1 VWHPHNSQWVRSRGT
16 GLRLVNTGTVC
27 VVTALLDEPPQPVSA
42 ESSTPARTL
51 RWPHWALGALLAA
64 TAVLYL
70 WNLSA
75 SGYGNTF
82 YAAAAQAGSQSWSA
96 WFFGSLD
103 AQNFITVD
111 KPPASLWITGLS
123 VRLFGMN
130 SWSVLAPQA
139 LMGVAA
145 VAALYCTVRRAF
157 PDASHGAA
165 AGLLAGAV
173 LAVTPAA
180 ALMFRFNN
188 PDALL
193 VLLLT
198 VAAYCLMRAATAAS
212 WRWLVL
218 VGIVM
223 GAAFLTK
230 MLQGFLV
237 LPGFGLA
244 YLLVAPTSWGKRV
257 LHLLGAVAALIISA
271 GWWVLAVQ
279 LTPASARPYIGGS
292 TDNTVLDLAL
302 GYNGIN
308 RLLGHHR
315 AGKPAGSWGGSNLP
329 MLGAR
334 TGGHRLLTG
343 EMANEISWL
352 IVVALFV
359 VAFGVYLTLR
369 RALTRGEVCAVL
381 MWGAWLLVTG
391 VVFSFMGGMVHPY
404 YTVAL
409 APAIAALVGIG
420 AVWAWRRRSSWD
432 GRCALF
438 AIILLAALPSAVLL
452 HRNAFGPHWLPLAIG
467 AVAAVSAVAV
477 LWHRPPVVALLAGC
491 VAGLA
496 GTSAFS
502 LATVATP
509 HHGTMPTAVRTSQA
523 AGGWMNDEGTNAQL
537 AGLLAATR
545 TRWSAATNGSQSAAA
560 LEIASGTSVMAVGG
574 WSGDPVPTL
583 QQFID
588 DVHAG
593 KISYY
598 VEAGRGPNSPALHGE
613 IIRSTVH
620 TASHTR
626 EISDW
631 VAAHYPGTF
640 IGGSTVYRLF

>member
-1 VWHPHNSQWVRSRGT
+1 MT
-16 GLRLVNTGTVC
+16 TV
-27 VVTALLDEPPQPVSA
+27 ADQPVAA
-42 ESSTPARTL
+42 ETTESPRTG
-51 RWPHWALGALLAA
+51 RWPRWALTGLLAA

-103 AQNFITVD
+103 AQDFITVD
-111 KPPASLWITGLS
+111 KPPASLWVTGLS
-123 VRLFGMN
+123 VRLFGMS
-130 SWSVLAPQA
+130 SWAVLAPQA
-139 LMGVAA
+139 VMGVAA
-145 VAALYCTVRRAF
+145 VGMLYCAVKRTLGD
-157 PDASHGAA
+157 PDHGAA

-173 LAVTPAA
+173 MAVTPAA

-198 VAAYCLMRAATAAS
+198 VAAYCLMRAASAAS
-212 WRWLVL
+212 LRWLLL
-218 VGIVM
+218 VGAVM
-223 GAAFLTK
+223 GTAFLAK

-244 YLLVAPTSWGKRV
+244 YLLVAPTSWGKRL
-257 LHLLGAVAALIISA
+257 LHILGAVAALIVSA

-279 LTPASARPYIGGS
+279 LTPESARPYIGGS

-315 AGKPAGSWGGSNLP
+315 KGTPLGDGGGSSLP
-329 MLGAR
+329 MLGGR
-334 TGGHRLLTG
+334 TGLHRLFVG
-343 EMANEISWL
+343 EMGNEISWL
-352 IVVALFV
+352 IPVALFV
-359 VAFGVYLTLR
+359 VAFGLYLAVRRTLSR
-369 RALTRGEVCAVL
+369 DELCALV

-391 VVFSFMGGMVHPY
+391 VVFSFMGGMAHPY

-409 APAIAALVGIG
+409 APAVAALVGIG
-420 AVWAWRRRSSWD
+420 AVWAWQRRSSWD
-432 GRCALF
+432 GRCG
-438 AIILLAALPSAVLL
+438 LAAMIVLAAVTSVNLL
-452 HRNAFGPHWLPLAIG
+452 YRNAFGSAWLHWLIVVLAL
-467 AVAAVSAVAV
+467 VSAVGV

-491 VAGLA
+491 LAGLA
-496 GTSAFS
+496 GAAAFS
-502 LATVATP
+502 VATAATP
-509 HHGTMPTAVRTSQA
+509 HHGAMPSAVRTSRVTGA
-523 AGGWMNDEGTNAQL
+523 WILDEATNAQL
-537 AGLLAATR
+537 AGLLAATH
-545 TRWSAATNGSQSAAA
+545 TTWSAATNGSQSASA
-560 LEIASGTSVMAVGG
+560 LEIDSGTSVMAVGG

-598 VEAGRGPNSPALHGE
+598 VEAGRGPNSPAVHGE
-613 IIRSTVH
+613 VIRSTLR

-631 VAAHYPGTF
+631 VAAHYPGVF
-640 IGGSTVYRLF
+640 VGGSTVYRLF

>member
-1 VWHPHNSQWVRSRGT
+1 M
-16 GLRLVNTGTVC
+16 TGTVC
-27 VVTALLDEPPQPVSA
+27 VVTALDDRPVA
-42 ESSTPARTL
+42 TETAARTTPWP
-51 RWPHWALGALLAA
+51 RWTLAGLLAA

-111 KPPASLWITGLS
+111 KPPASLWVTGLS

-130 SWSVLAPQA
+130 SWSVMAPQA

-145 VAALYCTVRRAF
+145 VAVLYLAVRRAF
-157 PDASHGAA
+157 TDANQGAA
-165 AGLLAGAV
+165 AGLLAAAV
-173 LAVTPAA
+173 LAGTPAA

-198 VAAYCLMRAATAAS
+198 VAAYCLMRATPAAS
-212 WRWLVL
+212 WRWLLL
-218 VGIVM
+218 VGVAM
-223 GAAFLTK
+223 GFAFLAK

-244 YLLVAPTSWGKRV
+244 YLLFAPTSWPKRV
-257 LHLLGAVAALIISA
+257 LHLLGAVGALIAAA

-315 AGKPAGSWGGSNLP
+315 EGTPLGNWGGSTVP
-329 MLGAR
+329 MF
-334 TGGHRLLTG
+334 GGHSGLHRLFTG

-359 VAFGVYLTLR
+359 VAFGIYLAAR
-369 RALTRGEVCAVL
+369 RALSRGELCALL
-381 MWGAWLLVTG
+381 MWGTWLVLTG

-404 YTVAL
+404 YTVAM
-409 APAIAALVGIG
+409 APAVAGLVGIG
-420 AVWAWRRRSSWD
+420 AVCAWRRRSSWD
-432 GRCALF
+432 GRLA
-438 AIILLAALPSAVLL
+438 LAAMIVLAAGPSTLLL
-452 HRNAFGPHWLPLAIG
+452 HRNAFGPGWLPWLVAGLA
-467 AVAAVSAVAV
+467 VVSAAGV
-477 LWHRPPVVALLAGC
+477 LWPRPPVVALVVGC

-496 GTSAFS
+496 STAAVSV
-502 LATVATP
+502 ATAATP
-509 HHGTMPTAVRTSQA
+509 HHGTMPTAIRSSKVS
-523 AGGWMNDEGTNAQL
+523 GVWMNDEATNSEL
-537 AGLLAATR
+537 AGLLAATH

-574 WSGDPVPTL
+574 WSGDPVPML

-598 VEAGRGPNSPALHGE
+598 VEAGRGPSSPATHGE
-613 IIRSTVH
+613 VIRSTVH

-626 EISDW
+626 EIADW
-631 VAAHYPGTF
+631 VAANYPGTM
-640 IGGSTVYRLF
+640 IGGSTVYRLS

>member
-1 VWHPHNSQWVRSRGT
+1 M
-16 GLRLVNTGTVC
+16 
-27 VVTALLDEPPQPVSA
+27 
-42 ESSTPARTL
+42 RTD
-51 RWPHWALGALLAA
+51 RWPRWALAVLLAA

-111 KPPASLWITGLS
+111 KPPASLWVTGLS

-130 SWSVLAPQA
+130 SWSVMAPQA

-145 VAALYCTVRRAF
+145 VAVLYCAVRRAF
-157 PDASHGAA
+157 TDPNHGAA

-173 LAVTPAA
+173 LAGTPAA

-198 VAAYCLMRAATAAS
+198 VAAYCLMRAASAAS
-212 WRWLVL
+212 WRWLLL
-218 VGIVM
+218 VGVAM
-223 GAAFLTK
+223 GTAFLTK

-244 YLLVAPTSWGKRV
+244 YLLVAPTSWPKRV
-257 LHLLGAVAALIISA
+257 LHLLGAVAALIAAA

-315 AGKPAGSWGGSNLP
+315 EGTPLGNWGGSSLP
-329 MLGAR
+329 MLGGR
-334 TGGHRLLTG
+334 SGLHRLFTG

-352 IVVALFV
+352 IVVAVFV
-359 VAFGVYLTLR
+359 VAFGMYLAAR
-369 RALTRGEVCAVL
+369 RALSRAELCALL
-381 MWGAWLLVTG
+381 MWGTWLVVTG

-420 AVWAWRRRSSWD
+420 AVWAWRRRSQLGW
-432 GRCALF
+432 
-438 AIILLAALPSAVLL
+438 
-452 HRNAFGPHWLPLAIG
+452 PL
-467 AVAAVSAVAV
+467 
-477 LWHRPPVVALLAGC
+477 R
-491 VAGLA
+491 
-496 GTSAFS
+496 
-502 LATVATP
+502 
-509 HHGTMPTAVRTSQA
+509 
-523 AGGWMNDEGTNAQL
+523 AGG
-537 AGLLAATR
+537 
-545 TRWSAATNGSQSAAA
+545 
-560 LEIASGTSVMAVGG
+560 
-574 WSGDPVPTL
+574 
-583 QQFID
+583 D
-588 DVHAG
+588 DR
-593 KISYY
+593 
-598 VEAGRGPNSPALHGE
+598 AGRGPL
-613 IIRSTVH
+613 
-620 TASHTR
+620 
-626 EISDW
+626 SDLAAPQRLW
-631 VAAHYPGTF
+631 PGVAAMAGRRRWP
-640 IGGSTVYRLF
+640 R

>member
-1 VWHPHNSQWVRSRGT
+1 M
-16 GLRLVNTGTVC
+16 
-27 VVTALLDEPPQPVSA
+27 
-42 ESSTPARTL
+42 
-51 RWPHWALGALLAA
+51 
-64 TAVLYL
+64 

-82 YAAAAQAGSQSWSA
+82 YAAAAQAGSQNWSA

-111 KPPASLWITGLS
+111 KPPASLWVTGLS
-123 VRLFGMN
+123 VRLFSMN
-130 SWSVLAPQA
+130 SWSVMAPQA

-145 VAALYCTVRRAF
+145 VAVLYCAVRRAF
-157 PDASHGAA
+157 TDPNHGAA

-173 LAVTPAA
+173 LAGTPAA

-198 VAAYCLMRAATAAS
+198 VAAYCLMRAAPAAS
-212 WRWLVL
+212 WRWLLL
-218 VGIVM
+218 VGVAM
-223 GAAFLTK
+223 GTAFLAK

-244 YLLVAPTSWGKRV
+244 YLLVAPTSWPRRV
-257 LHLLGAVAALIISA
+257 LHLLGAVGALIAAA

-279 LTPASARPYIGGS
+279 LTPASARPYVGGS

-315 AGKPAGSWGGSNLP
+315 EGRPLGNWGGSNLP
-329 MLGAR
+329 MLDGR
-334 TGGHRLLTG
+334 SGLHRLFTG

-352 IVVALFV
+352 IVVAVFV
-359 VAFGVYLTLR
+359 VAFGIYLAAR
-369 RALTRGEVCAVL
+369 RALSRAELCALL
-381 MWGAWLLVTG
+381 MWGTWLVLTG

-409 APAIAALVGIG
+409 APPIAGLVGIG
-420 AVWAWRRRSSWD
+420 AVWAWRRTSVWD
-432 GRCALF
+432 GRCAL
-438 AIILLAALPSAVLL
+438 AAMILLSAGPSALLL
-452 HRNAFGPHWLPLAIG
+452 HRNAFGPAWLPWLVTGLA
-467 AVAAVSAVAV
+467 ALSAAAV
-477 LWHRPPVVALLAGC
+477 LWPRPPVVALVAGC
-491 VAGLA
+491 MAGLA
-496 GTSAFS
+496 T
-502 LATVATP
+502 ATAVSVATAATP
-509 HHGTMPTAVRTSQA
+509 HHGTMPTAIRSSKVS
-523 AGGWMNDEGTNAQL
+523 GVWMNDEATNTEL
-537 AGLLAATR
+537 AGLLAATH
-545 TRWSAATNGSQSAAA
+545 TPWSAATNGSQSAAA
-560 LEIASGTSVMAVGG
+560 LEIASGTPVMAVGG

-583 QQFID
+583 QQFIE

-598 VEAGRGPNSPALHGE
+598 VEAGRGPNSATIHGE
-613 IIRSTVH
+613 VIRSTVH

-626 EISDW
+626 EIADW
-631 VAAHYPGTF
+631 VAAHYPGTM
-640 IGGSTVYRLF
+640 IGGSTVYRLA

>member
-1 VWHPHNSQWVRSRGT
+1 
-16 GLRLVNTGTVC
+16 
-27 VVTALLDEPPQPVSA
+27 VTALADQPVAAETSTSA
-42 ESSTPARTL
+42 RVI
-51 RWPHWALGALLAA
+51 RWRRWALAALLVA

-111 KPPASLWITGLS
+111 KPPASLWVTGLS

-130 SWSVLAPQA
+130 SWAVMAPQA

-145 VAALYCTVRRAF
+145 VGALYCAVRRTFAD
-157 PDASHGAA
+157 PDHGAA
-165 AGLLAGAV
+165 AGLLAGGV

-198 VAAYCLMRAATAAS
+198 VAAYCLMRAAAAAS
-212 WRWLVL
+212 WRWLLL
-218 VGIVM
+218 VGVVM
-223 GAAFLTK
+223 GTAFITK
-230 MLQGFLV
+230 MMQGFLV

-244 YLLVAPTSWGKRV
+244 YLLVAPTSWAKRV
-257 LHLLGAVAALIISA
+257 LQLLGAVAALIVAA
-271 GWWVLAVQ
+271 GWWVLVVQ
-279 LTPASARPYIGGS
+279 LTPASARPYTGGS
-292 TDNTVLDLAL
+292 MDNTVLDLAL
-302 GYNGIN
+302 GYNGID
-308 RLLGHHR
+308 RILGRHR
-315 AGKPAGSWGGSNLP
+315 EGKPLGAWGGSTLP
-329 MLGAR
+329 MLGGR
-334 TGGHRLLTG
+334 TGLHRLFTG

-352 IVVALFV
+352 IVAALFII
-359 VAFGVYLTLR
+359 AFGVYLAVC
-369 RALTRGEVCAVL
+369 RALTRNELCALL
-381 MWGAWLLVTG
+381 MWGTWLLVTG

-409 APAIAALVGIG
+409 APAIAALVGNG
-420 AVWAWRRRSSWD
+420 SVWAWRRRSSWD
-432 GRCALF
+432 GRCALA
-438 AIILLAALPSAVLL
+438 AIIVLAAVPSAVLL
-452 HRNAFGPHWLPLAIG
+452 HRNAFGPAWLLWLIIAL
-467 AVAAVSAVAV
+467 AAVSAFGV
-477 LWHRPPVVALLAGC
+477 LWPRPPVVALVGGAL
-491 VAGLA
+491 AGLA
-496 GTSAFS
+496 GTTAFS
-502 LATVATP
+502 VATAATP
-509 HHGTMPTAVRTSQA
+509 HHGTMPTAARISQVTGAWINDA
-523 AGGWMNDEGTNAQL
+523 ATNAQL
-537 AGLLAATR
+537 AGLLAATH

-593 KISYY
+593 DISYY
-598 VEAGRGPNSPALHGE
+598 IEAGRGRNSPGVHGE
-613 IIRSTVH
+613 VIRGALRTV
-620 TASHTR
+620 SHTR
-626 EISDW
+626 EIADW
-631 VAAHYPGTF
+631 VAAHYRGTF
-640 IGGSTVYRLF
+640 IGGSTLYRLF

>member
-1 VWHPHNSQWVRSRGT
+1 MSHPLHSQRVRSCST
-16 GLRLVNTGTVC
+16 GLRLVKTGTVC
-27 VVTALLDEPPQPVSA
+27 VVTALDDRPVA
-42 ESSTPARTL
+42 TETAAHTDRRPRL
-51 RWPHWALGALLAA
+51 ALAGLLAA

-103 AQNFITVD
+103 AHDFITVD
-111 KPPASLWITGLS
+111 KPPASLWVTGLS

-145 VAALYCTVRRAF
+145 VAVLYCAVRRAF
-157 PDASHGAA
+157 TDPNHGAA

-173 LAVTPAA
+173 LAATPAA
-180 ALMFRFNN
+180 TMMFRFNN

-198 VAAYCLMRAATAAS
+198 VAAYCLMRAVSAAS
-212 WRWLVL
+212 WRWLLL
-218 VGIVM
+218 VGVAM
-223 GAAFLTK
+223 GTAFLAK

-244 YLLVAPTSWGKRV
+244 YLLVAPTSWPKRV
-257 LHLLGAVAALIISA
+257 LHLLGAGAALIVTA

-315 AGKPAGSWGGSNLP
+315 EGTPLGNWGGSTLP
-329 MLGAR
+329 MLGGR
-334 TGGHRLLTG
+334 SGLHRLFTG

-352 IVVALFV
+352 IVVAVFV
-359 VAFGVYLTLR
+359 VAFGTYLAAR
-369 RALTRGEVCAVL
+369 RALSRAELCALL
-381 MWGAWLLVTG
+381 MWGTWLLVTG

-432 GRCALF
+432 GRCAL
-438 AIILLAALPSAVLL
+438 AAMIVLAAAPSALLL
-452 HRNAFGPHWLPLAIG
+452 HRNAFGP
-467 AVAAVSAVAV
+467 AVAAVAD
-477 LWHRPPVVALLAGC
+477 R
-491 VAGLA
+491 
-496 GTSAFS
+496 
-502 LATVATP
+502 
-509 HHGTMPTAVRTSQA
+509 RT
-523 AGGWMNDEGTNAQL
+523 WP
-537 AGLLAATR
+537 R
-545 TRWSAATNGSQSAAA
+545 
-560 LEIASGTSVMAVGG
+560 
-574 WSGDPVPTL
+574 
-583 QQFID
+583 
-588 DVHAG
+588 
-593 KISYY
+593 
-598 VEAGRGPNSPALHGE
+598 
-613 IIRSTVH
+613 
-620 TASHTR
+620 
-626 EISDW
+626 
-631 VAAHYPGTF
+631 
-640 IGGSTVYRLF
+640 

>member
-1 VWHPHNSQWVRSRGT
+1 M
-16 GLRLVNTGTVC
+16 
-27 VVTALLDEPPQPVSA
+27 
-42 ESSTPARTL
+42 
-51 RWPHWALGALLAA
+51 LLAA

-70 WNLSA
+70 CNLSA

-103 AQNFITVD
+103 AHNFITVD
-111 KPPASLWITGLS
+111 KPPASLWVTGLS
-123 VRLFGMN
+123 VRQFGMN
-130 SWSVLAPQA
+130 SWSVMAPQA

-145 VAALYCTVRRAF
+145 VAMLYCAVRRAF
-157 PDASHGAA
+157 TEPNHGAA

-198 VAAYCLMRAATAAS
+198 VASYCLMRAASAAS
-212 WRWLVL
+212 WRWLLL
-218 VGIVM
+218 VGVAM
-223 GAAFLTK
+223 GTAFLAK

-244 YLLVAPTSWGKRV
+244 YLLVAPTSWPKRV
-257 LHLLGAVAALIISA
+257 LHLLGAVGALIVTA

-279 LTPASARPYIGGS
+279 LTPTSVRPYIGGS

-308 RLLGHHR
+308 RLLGHHHQ
-315 AGKPAGSWGGSNLP
+315 GSPVGDWGSSSLP
-329 MLGAR
+329 MLGGR
-334 TGGHRLLTG
+334 SGLHRLFTG

-352 IVVALFV
+352 IVVAVFV
-359 VAFGVYLTLR
+359 VAFGIYLAAR
-369 RALTRGEVCAVL
+369 RVLSRVEMCALL
-381 MWGAWLLVTG
+381 MWGTWLVVTG
-391 VVFSFMGGMVHPY
+391 MVFSFMGGMVHPY

-420 AVWAWRRRSSWD
+420 AVWAWRRRSRWD
-432 GRCALF
+432 GRCAL
-438 AIILLAALPSAVLL
+438 AAMIALAAVPSALLL
-452 HRNAFGPHWLPLAIG
+452 HRNIFGPTWLPWLI
-467 AVAAVSAVAV
+467 VVIAAVSAAAV
-477 LWHRPPVVALLAGC
+477 LWPRPPVVALVAGC

-496 GTSAFS
+496 ATTAVSVGTA
-502 LATVATP
+502 ATP
-509 HHGTMPTAVRTSQA
+509 HHGTMPTAIRSSKVSGA
-523 AGGWMNDEGTNAQL
+523 WMNDEATNPEL
-537 AGLLAATR
+537 AGLLAATH

-583 QQFID
+583 QQFIE

-598 VEAGRGPNSPALHGE
+598 VEAGRGPNSAAIHGE
-613 IIRSTVH
+613 VIRSTVH

-626 EISDW
+626 EIADW
-631 VAAHYPGTF
+631 VAAHYAGTI
-640 IGGSTVYRLF
+640 IGGSTVYRLA

>member
-1 VWHPHNSQWVRSRGT
+1 VRTDRRPRWA
-16 GLRLVNTGTVC
+16 LA
-27 VVTALLDEPPQPVSA
+27 ALL
-42 ESSTPARTL
+42 T
-51 RWPHWALGALLAA
+51 A

-111 KPPASLWITGLS
+111 KPPASLWVSGLS

-130 SWSVLAPQA
+130 SWSVMAPQA

-145 VAALYCTVRRAF
+145 VAVLYCAVRRAF
-157 PDASHGAA
+157 TDPNHGAA

-173 LAVTPAA
+173 LAGTPAA

-198 VAAYCLMRAATAAS
+198 VAAYCLMRAASAAS
-212 WRWLVL
+212 WRWLLL
-218 VGIVM
+218 VGVAM

-244 YLLVAPTSWGKRV
+244 YLVVAPTSWPKRV
-257 LHLLGAVAALIISA
+257 LHLLGAVAALIASA

-292 TDNTVLDLAL
+292 TDNTVLDLTL

-308 RLLGHHR
+308 RLLGRHR
-315 AGKPAGSWGGSNLP
+315 EGKPLGGWGGSSLP
-329 MLGAR
+329 IR
-334 TGGHRLLTG
+334 TGMHRLFTG
-343 EMANEISWL
+343 EMSKEISWL
-352 IVVALFV
+352 SLVAMFV
-359 VAFGVYLTLR
+359 VAFGVYLAAR
-369 RALTRGEVCAVL
+369 RALSRGELCAL
-381 MWGAWLLVTG
+381 LAWGTWLVITG

-432 GRCALF
+432 GRCAL
-438 AIILLAALPSAVLL
+438 AAMIVLAAVRSAILLHS
-452 HRNAFGPHWLPLAIG
+452 NAFGPVWLPWLVIG
-467 AVAAVSAVAV
+467 PAAVSAVCV
-477 LWHRPPVVALLAGC
+477 LWPRPPRVALVAGCLAG
-491 VAGLA
+491 LI
-496 GTSAFS
+496 GTTAFS
-502 LATVATP
+502 IATAATP
-509 HHGTMPTAVRTSQA
+509 HHGTIPTAIRSSKVT
-523 AGGWMNDEGTNAQL
+523 GVWLNDEATNAEL
-537 AGLLAATR
+537 ARLLAATH
-545 TRWSAATNGSQSAAA
+545 TPWSAATNGSQSAAA

-598 VEAGRGPNSPALHGE
+598 VQAGRGPTSPAVHGE
-613 IIRSTVH
+613 VIHSTLH

-626 EISDW
+626 EIADW
-631 VAAHYPGTF
+631 VAANCPGTI
-640 IGGSTVYRLF
+640 IGGSTVYRLA

>member
-1 VWHPHNSQWVRSRGT
+1 
-16 GLRLVNTGTVC
+16 
-27 VVTALLDEPPQPVSA
+27 VTALVDEPVAA
-42 ESSTPARTL
+42 ETTAPAGTV
-51 RWPHWALGALLAA
+51 RWPRWALAALLGV

-70 WNLSA
+70 WRLST

-82 YAAAAQAGSQSWSA
+82 YAAASQAGSQSWSA

-103 AQNFITVD
+103 PQNFITVD
-111 KPPASLWITGLS
+111 KPPASLWVSGLA

-130 SWSVLAPQA
+130 SWSVMAPQA

-145 VAALYCTVRRAF
+145 VAVLYCAVRRAF
-157 PDASHGAA
+157 PDPSHGAA
-165 AGLLAGAV
+165 AGLLAGAT
-173 LAVTPAA
+173 LGATPAA

-198 VAAYCLMRAATAAS
+198 IAAYCLMRATLTAS
-212 WRWLVL
+212 WRWLIL
-218 VGIVM
+218 VGVVM
-223 GAAFLTK
+223 GIAFLTK

-237 LPGFGLA
+237 LPGFGIA
-244 YLLVAPTSWGKRV
+244 YLLVAPTTWGKRV
-257 LHLLGAVAALIISA
+257 LHLLGAVAALIVAA

-292 TDNTVLDLAL
+292 TGNTVLDLAL
-302 GYNGIN
+302 GYNGID

-315 AGKPAGSWGGSNLP
+315 EGKPLGDWGSSSVP
-329 MLGAR
+329 MLGGH
-334 TGGHRLLTG
+334 TGLHRLFTG

-352 IVVALFV
+352 IAAALFV
-359 VAFGVYLTLR
+359 VAFGLYLAAR
-369 RALTRGEVCAVL
+369 RALSRGELCALL
-381 MWGAWLLVTG
+381 MWGTWLLVTG

-420 AVWAWRRRSSWD
+420 AVCAWQRRSRWD
-432 GRCALF
+432 GRCAL
-438 AIILLAALPSAVLL
+438 AALIVLAAVPSASLL
-452 HRNAFGPHWLPLAIG
+452 HRNAFGAPWLPWLIA
-467 AVAAVSAVAV
+467 AVAVVSAVGV
-477 LWHRPPVVALLAGC
+477 LWPRPPVAALVAGA

-496 GTSAFS
+496 GTAAFS
-502 LATVATP
+502 IATAATP
-509 HHGTMPTAVRTSQA
+509 HHGTMPTAARTSQVSGA
-523 AGGWMNDEGTNAQL
+523 WINDEATSPQL
-537 AGLLAATR
+537 AVMLAATH
-545 TRWSAATNGSQSAAA
+545 TQWSAATNGSQSAAA

-593 KISYY
+593 RISYY
-598 VEAGRGPNSPALHGE
+598 VEAGRGPNSPGVHGE
-613 IIRSTVH
+613 VIRSERH

-640 IGGSTVYRLF
+640 IGGSTVYRLN